1 MAMAR
6 LGVVSALPTA
16 TVEAWDWQLR
26 ARCRGM
32 DSAMFFHPEG
42 ERGPARAWR
51 VRTAKALCAECP
63 VVQECRQ
70 HALSI
75 GEQYGIWG
83 GLSESERY
91 RDGRPVSRMA
101 R

>member
-6 LGVVSALPTA
+6 IGAAPTLPAA
-16 TVEAWDWQLR
+16 TTDAWDWQLR

-32 DSAMFFHPEG
+32 DSALFFHPEG
-42 ERGPARAWR
+42 ERGPTRAWR
-51 VRTAKALCAECP
+51 IRTAKAVCAECP
-63 VVQECRQ
+63 VVQECRTQ
-70 HALSI
+70 ALNV

-91 RDGRPVSRMA
+91 RDGRPAA
-101 R
+101 RVAR

>member
-6 LGVVSALPTA
+6 IGPVSTLPTA
-16 TVEAWDWQLR
+16 TAAAWEWQLR

-32 DSAMFFHPEG
+32 DSAAFFHPEG

-51 VRTAKALCAECP
+51 VRTAKAVCAQCP
-63 VVQECRQ
+63 VIRECRQ
-70 HALSI
+70 HALDV

-83 GLSESERY
+83 GTAESERY
-91 RDGRPVSRMA
+91 RDGRPVSRAA

>member
-6 LGVVSALPTA
+6 IGAAVTLPGATA
-16 TVEAWDWQLR
+16 DAWEWQLR

-42 ERGPARAWR
+42 ERGPTRAWR
-51 VRTAKALCAECP
+51 IRTAKALCAQCP
-63 VVQECRQ
+63 VIEQCRA
-70 HALSI
+70 HAVNI

-83 GLSESERY
+83 GMSESERY
-91 RDGRPVSRMA
+91 RDGRPVRRMA
-101 R
+101 H